1 MKKATEVYVGLYVC
15 RDMAASSFGVKIG
28 HSQNS
33 TERVGNLMV
42 PYDLQD
48 LIWKSYS
55 SNREARKSESFLN
68 HQVVTKIYESGGS
81 GEMHVIPKK
90 YFARVYRLLKT
101 VFSKEK
107 KVGYQAHARAVSNRV
122 LSEDMFP
129 TNSRLKKNYVA

>member
-48 LIWKSYS
+48 LIWKSYP
-55 SNREARKSESFLN
+55 SNGEARKSESFLN
-68 HQVVTKIYESGGS
+68 HQVVTKIYNSGGS
-81 GEMHVIPKK
+81 GEMHVIPRK

-101 VFSKEK
+101 QLGEGKEI
-107 KVGYQAHARAVSNRV
+107 GYQAHARAVSNRV